1 MFPLKGNRQQWNDL
15 FADRLDPDISKITS
29 SVQFDLSSL
38 GSLKLNTRRDYSDC
52 TMERLEGMGCLGTFR
67 DYVGIWQEI

>member
-1 MFPLKGNRQQWNDL
+1 MFPLKGNRQQCNDL

-29 SVQFDLSSL
+29 SFQFDLSSL
-38 GSLKLNTRRDYSDC
+38 GSLKLNTRRDYYDC
-52 TMERLEGMGCLGTFR
+52 TMERLEGRGCLGTIR

>member
-29 SVQFDLSSL
+29 SVQFDLGSL

-52 TMERLEGMGCLGTFR
+52 TMERLEGRGCLGTFR

>member
-38 GSLKLNTRRDYSDC
+38 GSLKLNTRRNYSDC
-52 TMERLEGMGCLGTFR
+52 TMERLEGRGCLGTFR

>member
-1 MFPLKGNRQQWNDL
+1 MFPLKGKRQQWNDL

-29 SVQFDLSSL
+29 SVQFDLGSL

-52 TMERLEGMGCLGTFR
+52 TMERLEGRGCLGTFR
-67 DYVGIWQEI
+67 DYVGILQEI

>member
-29 SVQFDLSSL
+29 SFQFDLSSL

-52 TMERLEGMGCLGTFR
+52 TMERLEGRGCLGTIR